1 MLVDTEEYVFHLSR
15 YIHLNPVRVGLVS
28 HPAEWL
34 YSNYVEWTEQR
45 SGSLVD
51 RAFVREYFPTGGDY
65 EAFVMSDV
73 DPSIDES
80 LQVFH
85 LE

>member
-15 YIHLNPVRVGLVS
+15 YIHLNPVRAGLVS

-34 YSNYVEWTEQR
+34 YSNYMEWTEQR
-45 SGSLVD
+45 PGSLVD
-51 RAFVREYFPTGGDY
+51 RAFARQYFPTGGDY
-65 EAFVMSDV
+65 EAFVMSNV